1 MAAILPG
8 TVDTDFGHPSA
19 GAENSWKLSPDDV
32 ARAVVDLLRYPAR
45 ALPSLIELRPS
56 RPPKKG

>member
-1 MAAILPG
+1 
-8 TVDTDFGHPSA
+8 
-19 GAENSWKLSPDDV
+19 V
-32 ARAVVDLLRYPAR
+32 ARTVVDLLRYPAR